1 MPGRIL
7 PSAFRPA
14 WWLRS
19 AHGQTVF
26 PNIVRR
32 VPPVPL
38 IWESF
43 SLSDGDFVELAW
55 SGPEDGPLA
64 MLIHGL
70 GGSAESPYLQ
80 GLTRTLTGQ
89 GWRVCLFHF
98 RGCGPRTNLRPTGYH
113 SGMTSDPLEVLQAL
127 AQRHPDRPRLAVGF
141 SMGGNVLLR
150 LLGEEG
156 QAAPVDAA
164 VAVSVPLELR
174 PCADRLNRGI
184 SRAYQRVLLQRVRRR
199 VQEREEL
206 LREVIDLDAALQA
219 RNFWE
224 FDAAFTAPLHA
235 YDSALDYYERAS
247 SRPIL
252 GRIAR
257 PTLILHAA
265 DDPFMVPEILPEA
278 DELAEPVTLELSARG
293 GHVGFVAGGPGGRP
307 VYWLEER
314 IPAWLHEQLPA
325 AWRDRIA
332 TELAVR

>member
-1 MPGRIL
+1 MPGRVV
-7 PSAFRPA
+7 SSSFRPV

-38 IWESF
+38 LWERF
-43 SLSDGDFVELAW
+43 TLSDGDFVELAW
-55 SGPEDGPLA
+55 AGPEEGPLA
-64 MLIHGL
+64 VLIHGL

-80 GLTRTLTGQ
+80 GLTHELTDQ

-98 RGCGPRTNLRPTGYH
+98 RGCGPATNLRPTGYH
-113 SGMTSDPLEVLQAL
+113 SGMTSDPREVLEAL
-127 AQRHPDRPRLAVGF
+127 AQRHPDRPLLAVGF

-150 LLGEEG
+150 LLGEE
-156 QAAPVDAA
+156 AENAPVDAA

-174 PCADRLNRGI
+174 PCADRLNRGL

-206 LREVIDLDAALQA
+206 LREVIDLDAALNA
-219 RNFWE
+219 RSFWE
-224 FDAAFTAPLHA
+224 FDAAFTAPLHD

-265 DDPFMVPEILPEA
+265 DDPFMVPDILPTA
-278 DELAEPVTLELSARG
+278 DELAEGVTLELSERG

-314 IPAWLHEQLPA
+314 IPAWLWAQLPA
-325 AWRDRIA
+325 AWQTR
-332 TELAVR
+332 LAPALAAR